1 MQVSSFRLYDLFT
14 RSAGNQQRQH
24 TFTPRLTHSAP
35 VTSSMFSPYFSVLLL
50 IKYDLNIYLNDLD
63 AISSGASRPDRCYRG
78 GLQESGD
85 PPGGELDPAPQGR
98 MDARIVSFLNI
109 FLSKMCRRNHWKYE
123 LSNWF
128 EYSLKHG
135 MAGWEL
141 FKTRAMIHRCTLKLQ
156 TIYVVVKPQITH
168 SRDTCLS
175 AGKPGLIALSCS
187 L

>member
-1 MQVSSFRLYDLFT
+1 MPSPLFTARTPLANPSSPFHPSIPQRNRSCMQVSSFRLYDLFT

-109 FLSKMCRRNHWKYE
+109 FLSKMCRRNH
-123 LSNWF
+123 
-128 EYSLKHG
+128 
-135 MAGWEL
+135 
-141 FKTRAMIHRCTLKLQ
+141 
-156 TIYVVVKPQITH
+156 
-168 SRDTCLS
+168 
-175 AGKPGLIALSCS
+175 
-187 L
+187 